1 MSDASGKAVVTVG
14 KGDAA
19 FDVVV
24 SELTVAQM
32 RQVIMSNPWPGD
44 GASEE
49 DLVHYQLD
57 NYLFEDCRLC
67 DLSVMANL
75 EKAKLSSLTGSELR
89 KILAKAKELNP
100 DFFAAVGRMRATRKT
115 S

>member
-14 KGDAA
+14 KGDSV

-32 RQVIMSNPWPGD
+32 RQVIMSNPWPGE

-49 DLVHYQLD
+49 DLAHYQLE

-75 EKAKLSSLTGSELR
+75 DKASLSGLTGSELR

-100 DFFAAVGRMRATRKT
+100 DFFAAVGRMHAARKT